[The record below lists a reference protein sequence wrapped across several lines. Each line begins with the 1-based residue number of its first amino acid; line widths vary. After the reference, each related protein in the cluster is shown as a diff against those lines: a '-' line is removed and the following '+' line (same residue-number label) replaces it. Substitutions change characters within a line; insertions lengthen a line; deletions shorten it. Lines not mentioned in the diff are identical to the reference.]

1 MFPDG
6 IYPPILNES
15 KRHRRLSSI
24 VGVKTNPYGNCIEEE
39 IFEQRNPDRQMQDT
53 RKPSL
58 DFNFQYENGQDP
70 NYGDVH
76 RRSNGNYFNYNT
88 GNMGQGMGMSH
99 RGSMDFRKDS
109 NF

>member
-1 MFPDG
+1 MGFTLLFSMRVNVIDASLPSWALSLILMEG
-6 IYPPILNES
+6 IALR
-15 KRHRRLSSI
+15 KRF
-24 VGVKTNPYGNCIEEE
+24 
-39 IFEQRNPDRQMQDT
+39 FEQRNPERQMQDT

-70 NYGDVH
+70 NYSDAH